1 MKPFKRLR
9 GATPG
14 AGDGVGAGV
23 GLGVGVG
30 AGVGLG
36 VGAPVTQER
45 LASISEMLSART
57 RAAYAA
63 AAAYAGTSGPGRPG
77 VHRTATI
84 VGMRQIALVNFDLL
98 MEFELTVRP
107 DGMSS
112 YPAIAQQLISPRQAR
127 QLRPGLTLN
136 AAADPSNPAAVWLQ
150 LDHHLAA

>member
-1 MKPFKRLR
+1 MKPFRRLR

-14 AGDGVGAGV
+14 V
-23 GLGVGVG
+23 GVGVG
-30 AGVGLG
+30 VGVVTG
-36 VGAPVTQER
+36 VPVTQKR
-45 LASISEMLSART
+45 MASLSEMLSART

-63 AAAYAGTSGPGRPG
+63 AAAYAETSGPGRLG

-107 DGMSS
+107 DGRSP
-112 YPAIAQQLISPRQAR
+112 YPAIAQQLVSPRQAR

-136 AAADPSNPAAVWLQ
+136 AAADPSDPAAVWLQ